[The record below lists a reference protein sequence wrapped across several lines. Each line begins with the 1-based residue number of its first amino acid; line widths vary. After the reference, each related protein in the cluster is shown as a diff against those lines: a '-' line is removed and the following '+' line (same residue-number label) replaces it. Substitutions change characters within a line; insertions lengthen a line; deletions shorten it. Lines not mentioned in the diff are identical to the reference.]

1 MIQLNIPRSEVK
13 RFENELK
20 RYAKRNNK
28 EVSFQLQNATLTAE
42 RLAKKKAPIGPPG
55 KGPRGNL
62 KRHIRSEMAS
72 TGMTGAVLSG
82 ARYSSAVEYGTK
94 PHIIRA
100 KNKKVLANVN
110 TGQFFGKKVRHP
122 GTDAHPF
129 LAPALK
135 FGYKKL
141 IENLEKVFK

>member
-1 MIQLNIPRSEVK
+1 MIQLKIPQREVK
-13 RFENELK
+13 KFENELK
-20 RYAKRNNK
+20 RFQKRNSK

-42 RLAKKKAPIGPPG
+42 RMAKKKAPIGQPG
-55 KGPRGNL
+55 KGPRGEL
-62 KRHIRSEMAS
+62 KKGIRSAMIDG
-72 TGMTGAVLSG
+72 GMTGEILSN
-82 ARYSSAVEYGTK
+82 ADHSAAVENGTK

-122 GTDAHPF
+122 GTSPQPF
-129 LAPALK
+129 LMPALK
-135 FGYKKL
+135 FGYRKL